1 MYAEPRFLPA
11 GDRALAVELGDDIA
25 PETNAAVRDLFVA
38 LEGNPIDGVVDLI
51 PSYRSILV
59 NYDPLILDFAQLH
72 EKLTAILASV
82 SAGEP
87 ATPRCVQIPVLYG
100 GDAGPDLDHV
110 ADHNGLSTSEVVK
123 IHSAPQYLVYMLG
136 FSPGFPYLGGMD
148 ERIETP
154 RLDTPR
160 TIIPAG
166 SVGIAEKQTGVYPT
180 ATPGGWQIIGKTP
193 LHFFDPDADP
203 PSLLEPG
210 DLIRFV
216 PIEQDEFDAIAQEV
230 EQGVY
235 ETRTEAPE

>member
-59 NYDPLILDFAQLH
+59 NYDPLVLDYAQLY
-72 EKLTAILASV
+72 EKLTAMFASV

-110 ADHNGLSTSEVVK
+110 ADHNGISTDEVVA

-216 PIEQDEFDAIAQEV
+216 PIEQDEFDAIADEV

>member
-11 GDRALAVELGDDIA
+11 GDRALAIELGDDIA

-59 NYDPLILDFAQLH
+59 NYDPLVLDYAQLH
-72 EKLTAILASV
+72 EKLTVMLASV

-110 ADHNGLSTSEVVK
+110 ADHNGISTDEVVA

-216 PIEQDEFDAIAQEV
+216 PIEQDEFDAIADEV

>member
-59 NYDPLILDFAQLH
+59 NYDPLVLDYVQMH
-72 EKLTAILASV
+72 EKLTAMLASV

-110 ADHNGLSTSEVVK
+110 ADHNGISTGEVVE